1 MLAPPQKD
9 KQPQKTHLIL
19 VVLANRVVVPTI
31 FPVLVCKEENVP
43 MHAANMGI
51 ALDKIVVF
59 KLRV

>member
-31 FPVLVCKEENVP
+31 FPVLMCKEEDVT

-51 ALDKIVVF
+51 VFDKIVVL
-59 KLRV
+59 KLRI